1 MGESTVS
8 TGVSG
13 KMVHLEVIRILAVC
27 LVVLNHT
34 DVYFL
39 YFSETSH
46 PATYAVSL
54 FASVLCRINVPLFF
68 MVSGALLLKKKES
81 IRELYRKRVARML
94 AVLVL
99 FSAVQYL
106 AAGFLGDLDGG
117 MGAADFFSRL
127 YTGQVLDSYWFLY
140 AYLGVLIALPFLRKL
155 AWGME
160 EAEFRY
166 LFALK
171 VLFDIVFRLAAVYTG
186 DTVRVEALLVTDPVF
201 YLFAGYY
208 MEWVADRKLFV
219 MRGMRKGLPAALCI
233 LLVFGSMG
241 LVYLEYRVKGVYT
254 QDCLGIFA
262 PFLTIIVYGMVK
274 SFCGRHVLPERMQH
288 AVLYLGST
296 VFGVYLVEKLVRKQ
310 LLPLY
315 LYLCGRT
322 VGLAACLVYVAGTLV
337 LSVVYVSIGKKI
349 PFLKRLL

>member
-1 MGESTVS
+1 MGEGTAS

-13 KMVHLEVIRILAVC
+13 KIVHLEAIRILAVC

-39 YFSETSH
+39 YFSETSN
-46 PATYAVSL
+46 PLTYVVSL
-54 FASVLCRINVPLFF
+54 FCSVLCRINVPLFF
-68 MVSGALLLKKKES
+68 MVSGALLLKKRES
-81 IRELYRKRVARML
+81 IRELYRKRVVRML

-106 AAGFLGDLDGG
+106 AAGFSGELDSG

-127 YTGQVLDSYWFLY
+127 YTGRVLDSYWFLY
-140 AYLGVLIALPFLRKL
+140 AYLGVLAALPFLRKL

-160 EAEFRY
+160 EADFRY
-166 LFALK
+166 LFVLK
-171 VLFDIVFRLAAVYTG
+171 VLFDVVFRLAAVYTG
-186 DTVRVEALLVTDPVF
+186 NAVRVEVLFVSDSVF
-201 YLFAGYY
+201 YLLAGYGV
-208 MEWVADRKLFV
+208 EWVADGKPFGRESRR
-219 MRGMRKGLPAALCI
+219 RGAAALGM
-233 LLVFGSMG
+233 LLTLVSMG
-241 LVYLEYRVKGVYT
+241 LVYLEYRVKGAYS

-262 PFLTIIVYGMVK
+262 PFLTIIVYDMVK
-274 SFCGRHVLPERMQH
+274 SFCGRHVLPERVRR

-322 VGLAACLVYVAGTLV
+322 VGLAACLVYVAGTLG

-349 PFLKRLL
+349 PLLKKLL